1 MLFRLLIIAVCLIA
15 PLIAVGPAAAQDAA
29 TPPGL
34 EQARVA
40 VQAALDRLNRDMA
53 AVVAVLAKT
62 GITGREARNAMVDL
76 PLTDH
81 PGVVDYAAINPQG
94 IITVVQP
101 GQYSNYEG
109 GDVSYQEQVK
119 QVIKTGQPVLSAMF
133 DSVEGYPAVDLE
145 LPIIDATGKYLG
157 SLSALIR
164 PAKMFRPIL
173 KPLHL
178 EKDLKFYVLQL
189 DGYMLYS
196 DEPREV
202 GRNLFKDKP
211 FTEFPGVMEL
221 GKQLA
226 AKKKGAFGP
235 YAFLGDGFSKK
246 EKKLNWWTSVGLHQ
260 TTWRLGCSVAVN

>member
-1 MLFRLLIIAVCLIA
+1 MLFRPLLVVACLFSI
-15 PLIAVGPAAAQDAA
+15 LTAVGSAAAQDVA

-40 VQAALDRLNRDMA
+40 VQAALDSLNRDMA
-53 AVVAVLAKT
+53 AAAAVLAKT
-62 GITGREARNAMVDL
+62 GLTGREARNAMAEL
-76 PLTDH
+76 PLNNH
-81 PGVVDYAAINPQG
+81 PGVIDYAAITPKG
-94 IITVVQP
+94 VIAVVQP
-101 GQYSNYEG
+101 GRYSKYEG
-109 GDVSYQEQVK
+109 ADVGYQDQVK
-119 QVIKTGQPVLSAMF
+119 QVIKTGRPALSAMF

-145 LPIIDATGKYLG
+145 LPVIDATGKYLG

-202 GRNLFKDKP
+202 GRNLLKDKP

-221 GKQLA
+221 AKQLT

-235 YAFLGDGFSKK
+235 YAFLSDGFSKK
-246 EKKLNWWTSVGLHQ
+246 EKKLNWWTSIGLYR
-260 TTWRLGCSVAVN
+260 TTWRLGCAMTVN